1 MLHRDDRFE
10 ENEEN
15 HVWASRFPTDSIV
28 KSWVTTSFGRIAVVG
43 RESYLVHAGLAF
55 TNARDTQFKMSR
67 IQNCLIA
74 GVKNPFENHRRL
86 LQK

>member
-1 MLHRDDRFE
+1 MCRKGRRWHFPDIQSIGPCNTDRDDRFE

-43 RESYLVHAGLAF
+43 G
-55 TNARDTQFKMSR
+55 
-67 IQNCLIA
+67 
-74 GVKNPFENHRRL
+74 NPT
-86 LQK
+86 LQL